1 GNGHGAF
8 PRAGPGEGG
17 DGMSGQSFR
26 SAWSDPD
33 HVRLASYRSWWDEG
47 ASDRGPL
54 PAGEDPWQAESLAAK
69 AAAILGISLEAARQ
83 QAEEIIGQ
91 AQQVLPGPVVT
102 GPKGYPRH
110 DDYAPWRC
118 VCGHIFY
125 LSDQLGAQCRFCA
138 CPDHR

>member
-1 GNGHGAF
+1 
-8 PRAGPGEGG
+8 
-17 DGMSGQSFR
+17 MSGQPFR

-33 HVRLASYRSWWDEG
+33 HVRLAQFRSWWDAG

-69 AAAILGISLEAARQ
+69 AASILGISLDEVRQ
-83 QAEEIIGQ
+83 Q
-91 AQQVLPGPVVT
+91 VSPGSSDGSPQSGGEPVVT

-110 DDYAPWRC
+110 DDYAAWRC
-118 VCGHIFY
+118 LCGHIFY

-138 CPDHR
+138 CPDHRPPQRGETA

>member
-1 GNGHGAF
+1 
-8 PRAGPGEGG
+8 
-17 DGMSGQSFR
+17 MSGQSFR

-69 AAAILGISLEAARQ
+69 AASILGISLDEVRQ
-83 QAEEIIGQ
+83 Q
-91 AQQVLPGPVVT
+91 VSPGSSDGSPQSGGEPVVT

-118 VCGHIFY
+118 SCKHLIYANDVPGGPC
-125 LSDQLGAQCRFCA
+125 QFCA
-138 CPDHR
+138 CQSHHAAGDAP